1 MARVVDGVVS
11 VRSTLLSSRQKRVI
25 MAMLFTLA
33 TVITTAT
40 VALVATRKVMKNAEL
55 PSKSDALQRGRSA
68 ESLLAAMFE
77 KAGWDVQRPPH
88 RDSFQPALVV
98 RRPGIAYA
106 VEVKA
111 GPEGRSD
118 RLVPLL
124 AQAVLQA
131 ARAAGQKAAPLAVV
145 AAPKISPRAAEQ
157 VIKFAENY
165 APNAA
170 AGVIDFDG
178 LRIFRGPH
186 LEKMNALAKHLP
198 RSAKR
203 SVRDSGDFFT
213 DLNQWMLKVLLA
225 PELPDGLLS
234 APRGQYRNASQLARA
249 ANVSVMSAFRF
260 VQQLQSEG
268 YLHESAPYLNLV
280 RREDL
285 LSRWQAS
292 SARSVREVP
301 MRFVLPGDV
310 QAQLRRM
317 VGSGRAC
324 LALFAAAEALQLGF
338 VHGVPPYVYVQRV
351 QPANLAAWKNLRP
364 CAPGEPPVVIVRQAP
379 APQSV
384 FRGMVRPG
392 GMAASDVLQVWVDVA
407 AHPSRGR
414 EQADLIRK
422 RALRRIIEGGR

>member
-1 MARVVDGVVS
+1 
-11 VRSTLLSSRQKRVI
+11 
-25 MAMLFTLA
+25 
-33 TVITTAT
+33 
-40 VALVATRKVMKNAEL
+40 MKGMEKPEL
-55 PSKSDALQRGRSA
+55 PHKSDAPERERSA

-77 KAGWDVQRPPH
+77 KAGWGVQRSPH
-88 RDSFQPALVV
+88 RDRDRFRPDLVV

-124 AQAVLQA
+124 AQAVLQS

-145 AAPKISPRAAEQ
+145 AAPKISRRVAEQ
-157 VIKFAENY
+157 VIKFAEDY
-165 APNAA
+165 APDAA

-178 LRIFRGPH
+178 LRMFRGPH
-186 LEKMNALAKHLP
+186 LEEMNAFARDLP
-198 RSAKR
+198 PSVRR
-203 SVRDSGDFFT
+203 SVRDSGDVFS

-249 ANVSVMSAFRF
+249 ANVSVMSAFRL
-260 VQQLQSEG
+260 VRHLQREG

-285 LSRWQAS
+285 LSRWQALS
-292 SARSVREVP
+292 VRSVREVP
-301 MRFVLPGDV
+301 MRFVLPGDA
-310 QAQLRRM
+310 QAQLRKM
-317 VGSGRAC
+317 LSSGRAC

-338 VHGVPPYVYVQRV
+338 VHGIPPYVYVQRV
-351 QPANLAAWKNLRP
+351 QPAKLSAWKNMRA
-364 CAPGEPPVVIVRQAP
+364 CAPGEPPDVIVRQAP

-422 RALRRIIEGGR
+422 RVLHRIIEGGR